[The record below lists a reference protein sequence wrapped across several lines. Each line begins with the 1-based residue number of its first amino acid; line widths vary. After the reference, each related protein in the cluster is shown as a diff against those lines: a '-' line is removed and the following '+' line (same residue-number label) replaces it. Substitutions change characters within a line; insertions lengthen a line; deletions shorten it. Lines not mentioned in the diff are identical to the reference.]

1 MNDKMTDMALSRD
14 FHGRFLRLRSSAD
27 VNKTLGNGVE
37 YTAVFDAVN
46 RQVSCTWEV
55 GNQTLAGYNY
65 AYDDASNREYEE
77 KIHDPSNSQLYQYD
91 TLYQVKKFEAGLL
104 DGTKTSI
111 LAPDRTQGWNYD
123 PMGNWRRFI
132 DSDAIGVNVAQRRNH
147 NEVNELIQI
156 TDYKPEPPVA
166 TALAYDANG
175 NLLDDGEYLYSWDA
189 FNRLVEVRL
198 KADSSVIVGQYF
210 YDAMHRRT
218 KRLANLDG
226 NTSLETQATYVY
238 DGFNCIYEIPN
249 PKSAIPPTAYVW
261 GNDII
266 GGPQAAG
273 GVGGLVAILTF
284 SPQPS
289 AFYPLFDAR
298 GNITAYTSSS
308 GILTATF
315 EYLPFGALASSTG
328 NADTFSYRFSTRPFD
343 PETGLVYY
351 NFRYYSPE
359 LGRWMSRDP
368 AGEGAGWNLYVIV
381 ASNPI
386 NWIDSLGLA
395 YVADRPLQNDTRLT
409 RAGAK
414 QLGKPAVHR
423 QIFFEDYKEQQA
435 DPKNY
440 PSNLGLFDDDKI
452 RRDDAPLALRKK
464 YVKGLTGLDDALLR
478 QAIKNIEARNGTD
491 WCLTRN
497 CQDFVDEVLEEYRQL
512 KNPAN
517 SPQKNMTSP

>member
-1 MNDKMTDMALSRD
+1 MKSGSWRD
-14 FHGRFLRLRSSAD
+14 FSLAAYDPAGLM
-27 VNKTLGNGVE
+27 VGKTLGNGVE

-46 RQVSCTWEV
+46 RQVTCTWEV

-65 AYDDASNREYEE
+65 AYDDASNRKYEE

-156 TDYKPEPPVA
+156 TDYKVDPPVP

-175 NLLDDGEYLYSWDA
+175 NLVDDGEFLYTWDA

-198 KADSSVIVGQYF
+198 KADSSIIVGQYF

-226 NTSLETQATYVY
+226 NASLETQATYVY

-261 GNDII
+261 GNDIN
-266 GGPQAAG
+266 GGLQSAG
-273 GVGGLVAILTF
+273 GVGGLVAVSQNGSID
-284 SPQPS
+284 
-289 AFYPLFDAR
+289 YPLFDAR
-298 GNITAYTSSS
+298 GNVTAYANSS
-308 GILTATF
+308 GAIVATF
-315 EYLPFGALASSTG
+315 DYLPFGALASSTG
-328 NADTFSYRFSTRPFD
+328 NADAFSYRFSTKPFD

-359 LGRWMSRDP
+359 LGRWMGRDP
-368 AGEGAGWNLYVIV
+368 IEEEGGYNLYGIV
-381 ASNPI
+381 GNNSVNK
-386 NWIDSLGLA
+386 IDYLGLEDDCKCCDNTDWLDCMSSCLSKFD
-395 YVADRPLQNDTRLT
+395 Y
-409 RAGAK
+409 
-414 QLGKPAVHR
+414 LGK
-423 QIFFEDYKEQQA
+423 
-435 DPKNY
+435 
-440 PSNLGLFDDDKI
+440 
-452 RRDDAPLALRKK
+452 
-464 YVKGLTGLDDALLR
+464 TTDALLVGNSIGNAAVAKPFATGTTGKSTSWLSKFGSSFKVNLPAR
-478 QAIKNIEARNGTD
+478 ILKTKNALRAAGRVATVLTIAEGFYKLGNIISCSAICGIDPCLIE
-491 WCLTRN
+491 
-497 CQDFVDEVLEEYRQL
+497 
-512 KNPAN
+512 
-517 SPQKNMTSP
+517 